1 MGRNGGISVDT
12 YKKLAV
18 FLSAQKE
25 AEKQGKNEFTC
36 PLCGGRA
43 KGARYSIN
51 DHLHVGCEKCE
62 FYIME

>member
-1 MGRNGGISVDT
+1 MDT
-12 YKKLAV
+12 YKKIEM
-18 FLSAQKE
+18 FLCAQKE
-25 AEKQGKNEFTC
+25 AEKQGKHEFTC

-43 KGARYSIN
+43 KWVRYSPN

>member
-18 FLSAQKE
+18 FQSAQKE

-36 PLCGGRA
+36 PICGGRA
-43 KGARYSIN
+43 KWVRYSLN
-51 DHLHVGCEKCE
+51 DHLHAGCEKCE

>member
-43 KGARYSIN
+43 KWVRYSLN
-51 DHLHVGCEKCE
+51 DHLHAGCEKCE